1 MSDKDRIAQLLR
13 ELEEAKAREVQERCE
28 KEEAKARE
36 EEAKAREEEAKAREE
51 EAKAREEEA
60 KAREEKAK
68 AREEEAKARE
78 AQERC
83 EKERLQLEHRKTTF
97 SEYLRNCH
105 RHLYNA
111 LRLADTSR
119 SSTGYTKVVGKYYP
133 KRLRPWTN
141 FANVLHP
148 RYFDLVQKIC
158 GQRQLFEPASTTKS
172 LGTVISD
179 HLAGNEKVIDR
190 FEVDAVERPVQGIL
204 KVLAAHEE

>member
-13 ELEEAKAREVQERCE
+13 EL
-28 KEEAKARE
+28 EEAKARE

-51 EAKAREEEA
+51 EARAREEEA
-60 KAREEKAK
+60 KAREAQERCEKEEAK
-68 AREEEAKARE
+68 AREAQERCEKEEAKARE

-97 SEYLRNCH
+97 PEYLRNCH

-111 LRLADTSR
+111 LRLADTSQ

-158 GQRQLFEPASTTKS
+158 GQRQLFESASTTKG
-172 LGTVISD
+172 LG
-179 HLAGNEKVIDR
+179 
-190 FEVDAVERPVQGIL
+190 
-204 KVLAAHEE
+204 